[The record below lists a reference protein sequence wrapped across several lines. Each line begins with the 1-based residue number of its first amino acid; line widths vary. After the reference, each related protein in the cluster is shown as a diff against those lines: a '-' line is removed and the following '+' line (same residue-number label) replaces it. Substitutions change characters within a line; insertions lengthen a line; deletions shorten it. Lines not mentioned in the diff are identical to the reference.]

1 MPTKN
6 LLNFLNRKRSLLR
19 ENRPHF
25 GNPITVQF
33 SISAVMV
40 IGTPVRKPFL
50 KMNKIDNLVNL
61 PIFINNIK
69 N

>member
-6 LLNFLNRKRSLLR
+6 LLNFLSRKRSLLR

-33 SISAVMV
+33 SISVVMF

-50 KMNKIDNLVNL
+50 KIT
-61 PIFINNIK
+61 K